1 MYKKPSPPHDF
12 CGSGYC
18 GPDPEPDWIGES
30 EEEEED
36 RGDEVYGSK
45 WVKFVLRLI
54 MAGGGSHAW
63 DYVLDFKNE
72 DDYLLYR
79 ESIKDGKELLRDKV
93 LALVTDFH
101 GSSGIQYVKVVDNDY
116 VFSEDEDRFTCPEFE
131 E

>member
-1 MYKKPSPPHDF
+1 MCPACHSDA
-12 CGSGYC
+12 
-18 GPDPEPDWIGES
+18 
-30 EEEEED
+30 EEEED

-101 GSSGIQYVKVVDNDY
+101 GSSGIQYVKVVVNDY